1 MKGLKR
7 IDEQNEEAVSRV
19 SIIDEDSGPTL
30 RIDKKDMKYLKV
42 ELFQDTAIGFILGM
56 VAGIILFI
64 ILNQTIGSKNN
75 LTLLIPAV
83 VIVLWT
89 VYAFIRFLMTNNEA
103 KPYYVCLKGI
113 MYKAWREGVKKTNIA
128 KGSIKGIHLQFY
140 KGFKDSSTRK
150 MHLKIGKKGRIIYK
164 KTGLT
169 RRKLRSLLIISE
181 VAGVV

>member
-75 LTLLIPAV
+75 LTPIL
-83 VIVLWT
+83 
-89 VYAFIRFLMTNNEA
+89 
-103 KPYYVCLKGI
+103 
-113 MYKAWREGVKKTNIA
+113 
-128 KGSIKGIHLQFY
+128 
-140 KGFKDSSTRK
+140 
-150 MHLKIGKKGRIIYK
+150 
-164 KTGLT
+164 
-169 RRKLRSLLIISE
+169 
-181 VAGVV
+181 